1 MLLWR
6 IRRRKANLCPPIRFL
21 CSTETNI
28 NLLKSPCDFCTWL
41 LQHHRLAAASTC
53 KVDKGRRCLYRC
65 DSFVPMCSGLH
76 QTGTLFLFGNRD
88 TGDGT
93 NPSQAR
99 NGRPGRAANPL
110 PAPSARS
117 GRHNAEAR
125 ISWPAWARCIGLPWR
140 TCPSLS
146 PSVYEMPSAAHCDF
160 SLGIPRCAAVLIYWF
175 SIPIVTMLLFFLFL
189 INNKREGHARF
200 F

>member
-1 MLLWR
+1 MCRAYHFLKKKSKKPRKFPPRLVKSVAGGMLLWR

-76 QTGTLFLFGNRD
+76 QTGTFFLFGKAMERIRARQGTEGQDAQPIHSRPRQRD
-88 TGDGT
+88 LAATTPRHGY
-93 NPSQAR
+93 
-99 NGRPGRAANPL
+99 PGLR
-110 PAPSARS
+110 
-117 GRHNAEAR
+117 
-125 ISWPAWARCIGLPWR
+125 
-140 TCPSLS
+140 
-146 PSVYEMPSAAHCDF
+146 
-160 SLGIPRCAAVLIYWF
+160 
-175 SIPIVTMLLFFLFL
+175 
-189 INNKREGHARF
+189 GHGV
-200 F
+200 

>member
-1 MLLWR
+1 MPCVSTFWKKSKKPRKFPPRLVKSVAGGMLLWR

-76 QTGTLFLFGNRD
+76 QTGTFFCLERRWNESEPGKERKAR
-88 TGDGT
+88 TRSQSTPGPVSEIWPPQRRGT
-93 NPSQAR
+93 DILACV
-99 NGRPGRAANPL
+99 GTVYRPAL
-110 PAPSARS
+110 PCPALLSLHRYMICHQLALRFQS
-117 GRHNAEAR
+117 RH
-125 ISWPAWARCIGLPWR
+125 P
-140 TCPSLS
+140 
-146 PSVYEMPSAAHCDF
+146 
-160 SLGIPRCAAVLIYWF
+160 
-175 SIPIVTMLLFFLFL
+175 
-189 INNKREGHARF
+189 
-200 F
+200 